1 MISGDVNIVDYEM
14 AEFRDEIIDVATI
27 LYHRDLQ
34 DIMGEKITSP
44 WDHFLLD
51 NQLYSM

>member
-27 LYHRDLQ
+27 LYHKGSAGYYGWENN
-34 DIMGEKITSP
+34 IAMGPLFIA
-44 WDHFLLD
+44 
-51 NQLYSM
+51 